1 MSELTNPYVGLRP
14 FDSHES
20 LLFYGRRQQIPDLLQ
35 KLYDTR
41 FLAVVGSSGCGK
53 SSLIRAGLIPH
64 LKAGFL
70 VADREQWRIVV
81 MKPGNRPLYHLAEAI
96 DKTVF
101 DTPDPAEHQR
111 FYDHIQ
117 AAGIR
122 AVMERLFLFF
132 HETDA
137 NILILVDQFEEIFRF
152 ARTKSHDEAA
162 DFVSIMLALCQTKDL
177 PVYTVMTMR
186 SDFIGDCDTFYKLPE
201 AMNQSQYLV
210 PRMTREQ
217 RRQAIEGPASICGV
231 NMPEHLVQ
239 QLLNDSSNNP
249 DQLPVLQHALMR
261 TWDKWQNDQDSQL
274 PEIKHYESIGGI
286 NLALSRHAD
295 EIFFSLPESQ
305 QRIAERIFKALTTQD
320 AEGRGIRRN
329 TAFQD
334 LCNIADASAETVV
347 SILDRFRHPTCSFL
361 MPPSSEKLSENIE
374 IDIAHESLMR
384 VWKRLDQWVS
394 DEAASAKRYI
404 RLAET
409 AALNQKNEADFI
421 TDPELSIAESWQKE
435 NAPNASWAARYHDGF
450 DQTIGFINQSI
461 AVRKEK
467 KEKAQKDARNKN
479 IFRFVVIAMFVL
491 LGLSIF
497 VGVQYRKV
505 SIAWEIAENARQ
517 SEANARQVAE
527 NALKEAEKER
537 QEADHQRK
545 LAVEQKQIAETQRN
559 KVEKQLKEILQLK
572 DTLNPL
578 AAKQGR
584 LYVKAMPEDATIV
597 IDTINKPYSDGI
609 KLDAGTYTIHVRH
622 KDYYD
627 RQIKVQIKAGK
638 EKQVPMVTL
647 KPLPGNIR
655 VSVSPLD
662 AIIYLNS
669 NIKGKGKVFVDHLS
683 PGTYHIRLQKEGY
696 APFEKEFHLG
706 ANQTVEIEERLIQ
719 YARLTVQP
727 KPSDATV
734 KIMNIRPVYEP
745 GMYLLPGSYE
755 IFVSQKGFHDFET
768 TVTLDEGMEKSLP
781 VALKPIQKEPVKEFT
796 NQFGMTFVY
805 IKPGSFLMGSPKNER
820 GRESDEIQHTV
831 NLTKG
836 FYMQTTE
843 MTQGQWMAVMGEN
856 PSSFK
861 TCGKDCPVESVS
873 WNDVQQ
879 FIDKLNQ
886 KKQTIIYRLPTEAEW
901 EYTARAGSTSAF
913 ANGDISETGC
923 GKDPNLTVMGW
934 YCGNSCVDHEGG
946 SACSWCVNSCK
957 AGTHPVAKKQPNAW
971 GLYDMHGNVWE
982 WCADGYAD
990 YPQSSVSDPT
1000 GPDSGGLR
1008 VVRGGSWYNYARGC
1022 RSANRSRILPGYR
1035 FNYLG
1040 LRLAAFQV
1048 QQVDDGKRN
1057 KQKVKKKK

>member
-81 MKPGNRPLYHLAEAI
+81 MKPGNRPLYHMAEAI

-162 DFVSIMLALCQTKDL
+162 DFVSIILALCQTKDL

-261 TWDKWQNDQDSQL
+261 TWDKWQNDQDTEL
-274 PEIKHYESIGGI
+274 PAIKHYERIGGI
-286 NLALSRHAD
+286 GLALSRHAD

-305 QRIAERIFKALTTQD
+305 QRIAERIFKALTTHD

-329 TAFQD
+329 TVLQD
-334 LCNIADASAETVV
+334 LCNIADASSETVV

-361 MPPSSEKLSENIE
+361 MPPSSEKLAENIE

-384 VWKRLDQWVS
+384 VWKRLDNWVS
-394 DEAASAKRYI
+394 EEAASAKRYI

-545 LAVEQKQIAETQRN
+545 LALEQKQIAETQRN

-584 LYVKAMPEDATIV
+584 LYVKAMPDDATV
-597 IDTINKPYSDGI
+597 AIDTINKPYSDGI

-638 EKQVPMVTL
+638 EKQVPMITL
-647 KPLPGNIR
+647 KPLPGKIHVN
-655 VSVSPLD
+655 VSPLD
-662 AIIYLNS
+662 AAIYLNS
-669 NIKGKGKVFVDHLS
+669 KPSGKGRIFIDDLS
-683 PGTYHIRLQKEGY
+683 PGSYQIRLEKEGY
-696 APFEKEFHLG
+696 APFEKEIELG
-706 ANQTVEIEERLIQ
+706 ANQTIEIEERL
-719 YARLTVQP
+719 
-727 KPSDATV
+727 
-734 KIMNIRPVYEP
+734 
-745 GMYLLPGSYE
+745 
-755 IFVSQKGFHDFET
+755 
-768 TVTLDEGMEKSLP
+768 
-781 VALKPIQKEPVKEFT
+781 PVKEFT

-820 GRESDEIQHTV
+820 GRDDDEIQHPV
-831 NLTKG
+831 KLTKG

-843 MTQGQWMAVMGEN
+843 ITQGQWMAVMGDN
-856 PSSFK
+856 PSFFK

-873 WNDVQQ
+873 WNDVQG

-886 KKQTIIYRLPTEAEW
+886 KKQTIRYRLPTEAEW
-901 EYTARAGSTSAF
+901 EYTARAGSASAF
-913 ANGDISETGC
+913 ANGDISETEC
-923 GKDPNLTVMGW
+923 GEDPNLTVMGW
-934 YCGNSCVDHEGG
+934 YCGNS
-946 SACSWCVNSCK
+946 NSSP
-957 AGTHPVAKKQPNAW
+957 HPVAKKQPNAW

-982 WCADGYAD
+982 WCADGYDD
-990 YPQSSVSDPT
+990 YPQPSVSDPT

-1008 VVRGGSWYNYARGC
+1008 VLRGGGWYDDARGC
-1022 RSANRSRILPGYR
+1022 RSADRARDFSGLRDSD
-1035 FNYLG
+1035 LG
-1040 LRLAAFQV
+1040 ARLAAFQV